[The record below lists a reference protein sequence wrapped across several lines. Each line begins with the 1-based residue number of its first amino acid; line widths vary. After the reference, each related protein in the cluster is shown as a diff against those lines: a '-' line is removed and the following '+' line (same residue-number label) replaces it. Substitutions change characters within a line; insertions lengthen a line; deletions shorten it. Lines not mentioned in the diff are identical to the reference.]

1 MEFWQQSISSYA
13 CEYVKVTPKE
23 AARRLEREFDDSRNW
38 LSEGQIKVRQLHPPH
53 LCNESNSTSSPLQGF
68 FSRYMKKRALGG
80 TGSMVTVEDAE
91 EDDLEVEEEEAIEE
105 QLEEQQFVDNV
116 EMATEVI

>member
-1 MEFWQQSISSYA
+1 
-13 CEYVKVTPKE
+13 
-23 AARRLEREFDDSRNW
+23 
-38 LSEGQIKVRQLHPPH
+38 
-53 LCNESNSTSSPLQGF
+53 
-68 FSRYMKKRALGG
+68 MKKRASGA
-80 TGSMVTVEDAE
+80 TGQMATVQDTV

>member
-1 MEFWQQSISSYA
+1 
-13 CEYVKVTPKE
+13 
-23 AARRLEREFDDSRNW
+23 
-38 LSEGQIKVRQLHPPH
+38 
-53 LCNESNSTSSPLQGF
+53 
-68 FSRYMKKRALGG
+68 MKKRASGATGQMG
-80 TGSMVTVEDAE
+80 TVQDTE